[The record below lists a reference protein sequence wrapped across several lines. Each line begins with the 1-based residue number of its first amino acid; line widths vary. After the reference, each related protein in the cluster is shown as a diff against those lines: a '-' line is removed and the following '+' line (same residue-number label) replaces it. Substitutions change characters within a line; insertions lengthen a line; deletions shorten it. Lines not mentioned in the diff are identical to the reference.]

1 MMKKEYETPEMEVIE
16 IGNEDV
22 VTASCDNT
30 YDVLTPEICELDK
43 P

>member
-1 MMKKEYETPEMEVIE
+1 MTKYSE

-30 YDVLTPEICELDK
+30 YDVLTPEIC
-43 P
+43 PQNS